1 MKNRS
6 TADII
11 FQAVVGLLFVM
22 FAFLCV
28 YPFYYLLIYSIS
40 DPAQARLAF
49 LWPKGFTLA
58 TYGELF
64 RGNNITN
71 AILVSISRTVIGTV
85 LTVLCSSF
93 FAFLVSKPNMKFRK
107 VIYRFVI
114 ITMYLN
120 AGLIPWYL
128 TMRMYGLKN
137 SFLLYV
143 LPSAVSAYYVILIK
157 TYMESLPASLE
168 ESAKLDGAG
177 YLVCFRKIVFP
188 LSKPIL
194 ATIAIFAAVNQW
206 NSWSDNFF
214 LVSEPKL
221 QTLQLILYKYMQT
234 ASSIATKSTTEI
246 EAMGASASTPTAI
259 KMCVTVITTLP
270 IMLVYPFMQ
279 KHFAK
284 GIMLG
289 AVKG

>member
-93 FAFLVSKPNMKFRK
+93 FAFLVSKQNMKFRK
-107 VIYRFVI
+107 VIYRFVV

-137 SFLLYV
+137 NFLLYV